1 MDQYT
6 IMLVVDERSPVR
18 RLHIAKYIVRRA
30 AIGAAVAVALLAL
43 ASWDYTRLRADN
55 AELDELRVEVA
66 EQREQIQG
74 FEQTLSDV
82 DAELARVSEL
92 ERKVRIIANLPGAAG
107 IGGGGVTALAPPVP
121 VGVEGEGDALDAM
134 PPAGVPVHR
143 GPYSMLPAAA
153 PRDPFEA
160 TRTGMGGG
168 EAPTDEILE
177 RDGLTTRAARH
188 VANLERA
195 AKGLGDRAGTQGVSL
210 EELVDE
216 LEDKRNKLVS
226 MPSVWP
232 TRGWLTSRFGPRISP
247 FTGRRHRHAG
257 IDIAARN
264 GTPITAPA
272 RGRVVSISTRGPLGN
287 SVTID
292 HGFGV
297 KTFYGHNDEIFV
309 NVGSEVD
316 RGQKIASVGSTGR
329 STGPHLHYSVQI
341 NGKARDPLNYIFD

>member
-1 MDQYT
+1 MATLTEILGTPPIRQRVIDGCAR
-6 IMLVVDERSPVR
+6 LVDSE
-18 RLHIAKYIVRRA
+18 
-30 AIGAAVAVALLAL
+30 VA
-43 ASWDYTRLRADN
+43 RKRGLRAMALKAGYRLIKGLKPAFIPKVIDFL
-55 AELDELRVEVA
+55 LDEFCQA
-66 EQREQIQG
+66 I
-74 FEQTLSDV
+74 
-82 DAELARVSEL
+82 
-92 ERKVRIIANLPGAAG
+92 
-107 IGGGGVTALAPPVP
+107 
-121 VGVEGEGDALDAM
+121 
-134 PPAGVPVHR
+134 
-143 GPYSMLPAAA
+143 
-153 PRDPFEA
+153 DPFY
-160 TRTGMGGG
+160 
-168 EAPTDEILE
+168 
-177 RDGLTTRAARH
+177 
-188 VANLERA
+188 
-195 AKGLGDRAGTQGVSL
+195 Q
-210 EELVDE
+210 
-216 LEDKRNKLVS
+216 
-226 MPSVWP
+226 P